1 MSSFGGW
8 VIFWERRE
16 RERDGHLGGGG
27 GGEGKIDHLQIL
39 DLGRLASLGLVLIS
53 SDISEL

>member
-27 GGEGKIDHLQIL
+27 G
-39 DLGRLASLGLVLIS
+39 LVQNRPSPDFRSREVGIS
-53 SDISEL
+53 GIGVD